1 MRVRFIDTARLIS
14 GPSKPISSAMRK
26 ISPEATSLTMPT
38 LRAVLAP
45 GTRPGNSTS
54 L

>member
-1 MRVRFIDTARLIS
+1 MRMRFIGTARLIS
-14 GPSKPISSAMRK
+14 WPSKPISFAVRE
-26 ISPEATSLTMPT
+26 IWPEATSLTMPT

-45 GTRPGNSTS
+45 GTRPGNSTP